1 VTLRDEVIAMLSA
14 SRTGMTL
21 EAIARKS
28 TVTAHHSRVGNV
40 LSALQKAGNA
50 HMDGEGKWHM
60 GEHPNRAEIAD
71 AIQFMERLAK
81 NFGGLAK
88 DALRVRD
95 LLRKGVGSVS
105 RN

>member
-1 VTLRDEVIAMLSA
+1 
-14 SRTGMTL
+14 MTL
-21 EAIARKS
+21 KDEIIEMLRKS
-28 TVTAHHSRVGNV
+28 KNGLTIESITRKSSVTKHHSRVGNV

-95 LLRKGVGSVS
+95 LLKKGVA
-105 RN
+105 